1 MEKKSRELLA
11 PHVEEELMD
20 YILHTPVK
28 IGEKLPNEFELA
40 ELFGVGRS
48 TVRETVK
55 SLVSKGVLEVRR
67 GSGTYV
73 IGTNR
78 LEDDPLGLSGF
89 TDKYELAL
97 DLCNVRLMLEPE
109 IAMLA
114 SENATDEE
122 KAELK
127 RLCDEVENLYLA
139 GENHLQKDVE
149 FHDVIYKSTN
159 NLRLIQMLN
168 NLREQMYRYRLEY
181 LKDGTSHQKLVEEHE
196 AIIEALSRR
205 DTEETTN
212 IMVGHVYNQEQ
223 AVMRKIHE
231 AESTG
236 PLKK

>member
-1 MEKKSRELLA
+1 MMSLCITQDKGENNTIWKKKSRELLA

-97 DLCNVRLMLEPE
+97 DS
-109 IAMLA
+109 AMCA
-114 SENATDEE
+114 
-122 KAELK
+122 
-127 RLCDEVENLYLA
+127 
-139 GENHLQKDVE
+139 
-149 FHDVIYKSTN
+149 
-159 NLRLIQMLN
+159 
-168 NLREQMYRYRLEY
+168 
-181 LKDGTSHQKLVEEHE
+181 
-196 AIIEALSRR
+196 
-205 DTEETTN
+205 
-212 IMVGHVYNQEQ
+212 
-223 AVMRKIHE
+223 
-231 AESTG
+231 
-236 PLKK
+236 